1 MRRKAEVDG
10 NDLEEMIKNIE
21 KRGGNASE
29 IRRLREEMKP
39 KPKVGKAPKLDKV
52 EPEPEPI
59 NWTPQHEA
67 FQQKIQFLIETQ
79 GLEIHPKLRPR
90 LRAWIDAAINRDYK
104 CVMGKVREC
113 PCEEPTKWGCPLLR
127 LPQ

>member
-39 KPKVGKAPKLDKV
+39 KPKVEPKP
-52 EPEPEPI
+52 EPEPEI
-59 NWTPQHEA
+59 IDWTPQHEE
-67 FQQKIQFLIETQ
+67 FKEKLQYLMESQ
-79 GLEIHPKLRPR
+79 GLEIHPRFRAR
-90 LRAWIDAAINRDYK
+90 LPAWIDAAIKRDYK
-104 CVMGKVREC
+104 CVMDWVRVC
-113 PCEEPTKWGCPLLR
+113 PCEEPAKWGCPLLR